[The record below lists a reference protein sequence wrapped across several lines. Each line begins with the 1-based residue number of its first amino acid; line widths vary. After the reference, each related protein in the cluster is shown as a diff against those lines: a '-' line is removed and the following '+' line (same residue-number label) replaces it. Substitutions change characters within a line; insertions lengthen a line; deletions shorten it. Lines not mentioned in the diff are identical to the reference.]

1 MERNNA
7 NCQKKSLDLI
17 LVNLKHVVKE
27 GTTKT
32 IDIQTIRTAVKV
44 VFYGDLMPFDQVEK
58 VEALRRSIIACANM
72 IFDEAGYDGDGR
84 RR

>member
-1 MERNNA
+1 MPIARRNH
-7 NCQKKSLDLI
+7 SI
-17 LVNLKHVVKE
+17 VNLKHVVNVKE
-27 GTTKT
+27 GPTKT
-32 IDIQTIRTAVKV
+32 IDIQTIRTAAKA